1 MSAVRAKAVTAA
13 KSPRA
18 GKATQRREAAAT
30 EIHQS
35 FLSYRGFRYLRW
47 AVWLTLATVAA
58 YVLDRPFT
66 VPNGGTW
73 LGYTLGTIGA
83 AMILWLM
90 WFGMRKRS
98 YTRVGRL
105 QTWLS
110 AHVYL
115 GLALIVVATLHTGF
129 HFGWNIHTL
138 AYALMMVVIASGIFG
153 IAVYARVPDLMTRNR
168 HGQTISS
175 LQAKIAALD
184 GELRQTSLGLDDAQ
198 GSLVLAA
205 IRQPAIG
212 GSAWRQ
218 LSGKRPD
225 CATRRA
231 LRVISAADATA
242 DQRAQVQRVLGL
254 LGERL
259 EHLDV
264 ISRDL
269 RFKALMDVWL
279 YLHVPLSFALLAALV
294 AHVIAVFFYF

>member
-1 MSAVRAKAVTAA
+1 MSAAAKTAPAGKTARAKTAA
-13 KSPRA
+13 A
-18 GKATQRREAAAT
+18 RRETSDA
-30 EIHQS
+30 EMHQS
-35 FLSYRGFRYLRW
+35 FLAYRGFKFLRW
-47 AVWLTLATVAA
+47 ATWLTLATIAA
-58 YVLDRPFT
+58 YALDRPLT

-98 YTRVGRL
+98 YMRAGRL
-105 QTWLS
+105 QGWLS

-138 AYALMMVVIASGIFG
+138 AYALMMTVIASGIFG
-153 IAVYARVPDLMTRNR
+153 IVAYARVPDQMTRNR
-168 HGQTISS
+168 HGQTIGS
-175 LQAKIAALD
+175 LQAKVAALD
-184 GELRQTSLGLDDAQ
+184 GELRQGALGLDDGQAA
-198 GSLVLAA
+198 LVLAA
-205 IRQPAIG
+205 IRQPSIG

-231 LRVISAADATA
+231 LRVITAADAATE
-242 DQRAQVQRVLGL
+242 QRAQVQRVLGL

-264 ISRDL
+264 IGRDL
-269 RFKALMDVWL
+269 RYKALMDVWL
-279 YLHVPLSFALLAALV
+279 YAHVPLSFALLAALV